1 MLFTGCFM
9 KEAILLLL
17 SWSTYYFN
25 NKLLLHLQLE
35 LIVANQNQK
44 TKTRTLYILKMRY
57 T

>member
-1 MLFTGCFM
+1 M

-17 SWSTYYFN
+17 SWGTYYFN

-35 LIVANQNQK
+35 LIVANQNKK